1 MEISLFTQSLFT
13 LDLEEAIL
21 GASSI
26 GYSAIEL
33 ACAKPHL
40 DYDVALSDID
50 GIAELIRDL
59 DLEVAALSMFNEF
72 SNRDD
77 IEDEIERVEA
87 FIDFAKILG
96 TDVIK
101 LTPGKPA
108 SESATEENW
117 RCLGRAVD
125 RLEPAARRAR
135 IRLAF
140 ETHMGQ
146 LTDNLV
152 STKQFVEMFSSSQV
166 GLTVD
171 FYNLAFSGG
180 KAEEAVEALAKFI
193 YHTHVKNGTVDAG
206 GNPVFGRLDEGIVDY
221 PMVIEMLDE
230 IDYGG
235 YLSIECLGPG
245 ARSAPLDTANR
256 DLEILEGYLGAGES

>member
-13 LDLEEAIL
+13 LNLEEAIL

-50 GIAELIRDL
+50 GIAELIKDL
-59 DLEVAALSMFNEF
+59 DLEVAALSMFNELA
-72 SNRDD
+72 NRDD
-77 IEDEIERVEA
+77 FEEEIGRVEA
-87 FIDFAKILG
+87 FIDIAKILG

-108 SESATEENW
+108 SESASEENW
-117 RCLGRAVD
+117 RCLGRAVE
-125 RLEPAARRAR
+125 RLETAARRAR

-146 LTDNLV
+146 LTDTLA
-152 STKQFVEMFSSSQV
+152 STKLFLEMFSSPQV

-171 FYNLAFSGG
+171 FYNLAYSGG
-180 KAEEAVEALAKFI
+180 KSEEAVGDLAEYI
-193 YHTHVKNGTVDAG
+193 YHTHVKNGTVAE

-221 PMVIEMLDE
+221 PMVIEMLDG

-245 ARSAPLDTANR
+245 ARNSPLDTAKR
-256 DLEILEGYLGAGES
+256 DLEILEGYLGDGES